1 MNPRILKSEIDP
13 SVNFVWDI
21 APGEALEARYVRR
34 KPEYLACYLSTQT
47 GCAQACRMCHLTAT
61 GQNHPRD
68 ASFNEVIEQARTVL
82 DYYSRN
88 APGAATVHFN
98 FMARG
103 EPLSSDL
110 IVDDSRKLFL
120 RLGDMAAS
128 YGLLPR
134 FLISTI
140 MPKTIPFGLPWIF
153 PDVHPEIYYSL
164 YSMDPKFRKRWLPRA
179 MEAERALDALKEWQ
193 RHTKKIVRIHHALIS
208 GENDNWVGNFS
219 DVRQIAEAVRKR
231 GLRADFTLVRYNPPG
246 EKYGSEPDQETY
258 QRYAAELQTEL
269 PMSRIKTIDRVGFDV
284 AASCGMFVNP

>member
-1 MNPRILKSEIDP
+1 MQPRVLKSEIDP
-13 SVNFVWDI
+13 SVNFVWDV

-34 KPEYLACYLSTQT
+34 HENYVACYLSTQT

-68 ASFNEVIEQARTVL
+68 AKFDEVVDQARTVL
-82 DYYSRN
+82 DYYHQTK
-88 APGAATVHFN
+88 PGAKTVHYN

-103 EPLSSDL
+103 EPMDSLL
-110 IVDDSRKLFL
+110 IVNESQRLFL
-120 RLGDMAAS
+120 RLGEMAAE
-128 YGLLPR
+128 YGMIPR
-134 FLISTI
+134 FLVSTI
-140 MPKTIPFGLPWIF
+140 MPTSIPFSLEQLF
-153 PDVHPEIYYSL
+153 PTVHPEIYYSL

-179 MEAERALDALKEWQ
+179 MPPENALDLLTEWQ
-193 RHTKKIVRIHHALIS
+193 RHTKKIVRIHHALIR

-219 DVRQIAEAVRKR
+219 DVRQIAQAVRER